1 MYYILA
7 KLNHPIRFV
16 GTFLAELASYSV
28 PEKPSSPRKLKV
40 SDVTKDSACLSWDS
54 PKSDGGSPVTRYVV
68 EKRQDSSGEFVEA
81 LSVDGSTCSVK
92 VDGLSPDCS
101 YEFRVFAQ
109 NEAGSSESPAEM
121 KTPVTTVK
129 AIGNV
134 SFHFV
139 YSLNIRVKAYYL

>member
-1 MYYILA
+1 MYYIVA
-7 KLNHPIRFV
+7 KLNHPIRCF
-16 GTFLAELASYSV
+16 GTYLAEISYTV

-40 SDVTKDSACLSWDS
+40 SDITKDSASLAWDA

-68 EKRQDSSGEFVEA
+68 EKRHGSSGEFVEA

-129 AIGNV
+129 AIGK
-134 SFHFV
+134 SC
-139 YSLNIRVKAYYL
+139 AYDNS